1 MIKVWPTVGQMST
14 ALALLQV
21 AGNGQTVA
29 LKILYAG
36 GSLHTKAVCSI
47 SFGSADGMQRP
58 AQRVNQQDTNHISI
72 NPGLITYH
80 LGSQSLFDW

>member
-1 MIKVWPTVGQMST
+1 VGETST

-21 AGNGQTVA
+21 AGSGQTVA

-47 SFGSADGMQRP
+47 SFGSVDGMQRP
-58 AQRVNQQDTNHISI
+58 AEGEISRCYKLDTKHISI